1 MQLAPGWSLDVDRGP
16 DWIFVRLHCDDAL
29 AHDATELAEQLW
41 ELLQCHLSHRMVV
54 EMDELPR
61 LTSNL
66 LGQLVMLAKRIH
78 GTGGMLRLCGVSP
91 SGEASIQAARLDRL
105 FPHYGNRADAV
116 MGQRPRQPR

>member
-1 MQLAPGWSLDVDRGP
+1 MQLAPGWSLNVDRGP

-61 LTSNL
+61 VTSNL
-66 LGQLVMLAKRIH
+66 LGQLVLLAKRVH
-78 GTGGMLRLCGVSP
+78 GAGGMLRLCGVSP
-91 SGEASIQAARLDRL
+91 GGEASIRAARLDRL